1 MRYCPFCR
9 SEFENQVS
17 QCPDCGVRLVENLP
31 PVDASADAP
40 AEPVEEVPIRRFRSQ
55 LEAEMWAE
63 ILEGAGIPTVL
74 VPLGPGAGGFGVS
87 VWVPYEVR
95 VREVDV
101 ERARALLPE
110 SDSR

>member
-9 SEFENQVS
+9 SEFEDRVS
-17 QCPDCGVRLVENLP
+17 HCPDCGVRLVENLP
-31 PVDASADAP
+31 PMDAP
-40 AEPVEEVPIRRFRSQ
+40 AEPVEEVAIRRFRSQ

-63 ILEGAGIPTVL
+63 ILEGEGIPTVL
-74 VPLGPGAGGFGVS
+74 VPLGPGAGGFGIS

-110 SDSR
+110 GESS